1 MYRSLFWFLLPLVI
15 TELIYELGIQVINGG
30 IARVPRPTET
40 LAAYGIAWGLTS
52 FLAGTVS
59 QTRQMSMVL
68 VRDRATFHTVFR
80 CVAGFGGVHFLILA
94 CLAFTPVGLWVIDEL
109 HAVDPTLGGTVR
121 RALGYLLP
129 IPLIVGITRFLSGL
143 LLRVRRTDIVSY
155 AMMAGI
161 SMSVVSVFLFL
172 PTPTV
177 QADPIL
183 LPVVATYFG
192 VLTELAVII
201 YGYRRFARRSLHRA
215 GRTEGENAVGQDAG
229 AESARQD
236 ATGEQAGH
244 DVAGERVDQDAGGER
259 VTRRPATDGEQATR
273 RPHTLTAAYVLRF
286 YWPLAITIGIQALS
300 RPIIN
305 LFVARGTDGTESLA
319 VLTIVYAL
327 AHLPYGWLNELK
339 NLPPAFQRQ
348 DPDARIIRRFT
359 AVCGLISF
367 GAMALMFWTPV
378 RFYLLETL
386 IGVDHDFAVRCTVPL
401 IIFSFFPL
409 AVTIRSYLHGIAL
422 RDHRTGAIAPS
433 GPARAGAVV
442 IVVNVLA
449 LFDLHG
455 AIRGVAALY
464 SGFVVETIVVRW
476 RMGRR
481 RVATARSD

>member
-1 MYRSLFWFLLPLVI
+1 MYRTLFWFLLPLVI

-80 CVAGFGGVHFLILA
+80 CVAGFGGVHLFLLA

-109 HAVDPTLGGTVR
+109 HAVDPTLGSMVR

-129 IPLIVGITRFLSGL
+129 LPLLVGITRFLSGL
-143 LLRVRRTDIVSY
+143 LLRVRRTDVISY

-161 SMSVVSVFLFL
+161 SMSVVAVFVFL

-177 QADPIL
+177 QNDPIL
-183 LPVVATYFG
+183 LPVLATYFG
-192 VLTELAVII
+192 VLTEMGVII
-201 YGYRRFARRSLHRA
+201 YGYRRFVRRSLGRA
-215 GRTEGENAVGQDAG
+215 GGLAGGSAKADAG
-229 AESARQD
+229 EESVGRKPYPLS
-236 ATGEQAGH
+236 AG
-244 DVAGERVDQDAGGER
+244 
-259 VTRRPATDGEQATR
+259 
-273 RPHTLTAAYVLRF
+273 YVLRF
-286 YWPLAITIGIQALS
+286 YWPLAVTIGIQALS

-305 LFVARGTDGTESLA
+305 LFVARGADGTESLA

-367 GAMALMFWTPV
+367 GSMALMFWTPV
-378 RFYLLETL
+378 RFFLLETL

-433 GPARAGAVV
+433 GPARAGAIV
-442 IVVNVLA
+442 IVVNLLA
-449 LFDLHG
+449 LFDLYG

-464 SGFVVETIVVRW
+464 SGFVVETLVVRW
-476 RMGRR
+476 RMGRSG
-481 RVATARSD
+481 AEPGHSD

>member
-1 MYRSLFWFLLPLVI
+1 MYRTLFWFLLPLVV

-40 LAAYGIAWGLTS
+40 LAAYSIAWGLTS

-80 CVAGFGGVHFLILA
+80 CVAGFGGVHFLILV

-109 HAVDPTLGGTVR
+109 HAVDPVLGGTVR
-121 RALGYLLP
+121 RALGLLLP

-143 LLRVRRTDIVSY
+143 LLRIRRTDLVSY

-183 LPVVATYFG
+183 LPVAATYFG
-192 VLTELAVII
+192 VLTELVVII
-201 YGYRRFARRSLHRA
+201 YGYRRFVRRSLRRGGSDDGERA
-215 GRTEGENAVGQDAG
+215 AGQ
-229 AESARQD
+229 
-236 ATGEQAGH
+236 
-244 DVAGERVDQDAGGER
+244 DVAGMDA
-259 VTRRPATDGEQATR
+259 DGEPISR
-273 RPHTLTAAYVLRF
+273 RQYPLTTGYVLRF
-286 YWPLAITIGIQALS
+286 YWPLAVTIGIQALS

-305 LFVARGTDGTESLA
+305 LFVARGADGTESLA

-348 DPDARIIRRFT
+348 DPDGRIIRRFT
-359 AVCGLISF
+359 AVCGMLSF
-367 GAMALMFWTPV
+367 GTMVLMFWTPV
-378 RFYLLETL
+378 RFFLLETL
-386 IGVDHDFAVRCTVPL
+386 IGVDHAFAVHCTVPL

-433 GPARAGAVV
+433 GPARAGAIV
-442 IVVNVLA
+442 IVVNLLA

-476 RMGRR
+476 RMGRSR
-481 RVATARSD
+481 ASTARSD

>member
-52 FLAGTVS
+52 FLTGTVS

-80 CVAGFGGVHFLILA
+80 CVAGFGFVHFLILVS
-94 CLAFTPVGLWVIDEL
+94 LAFTPVGLWVIDEL

-143 LLRVRRTDIVSY
+143 LLRARRTDIVSY

-161 SMSVVSVFLFL
+161 SMSVLSVFLFL
-172 PTPTV
+172 PTPAV
-177 QADPIL
+177 QTDPIL
-183 LPVVATYFG
+183 LPVIATYFG

-201 YGYRRFARRSLHRA
+201 YGYRRFVRRSLHR
-215 GRTEGENAVGQDAG
+215 GG
-229 AESARQD
+229 AAE
-236 ATGEQAGH
+236 GEQA
-244 DVAGERVDQDAGGER
+244 AGQDAGGEP
-259 VTRRPATDGEQATR
+259 VTRKPL
-273 RPHTLTAAYVLRF
+273 PLTAAYVLRF

-348 DPDARIIRRFT
+348 DPDGRIIRRFT
-359 AVCGLISF
+359 AVCGMISF
-367 GAMALMFWTPV
+367 ASMALMFWTPL
-378 RFYLLETL
+378 RFFLLETL

-409 AVTIRSYLHGIAL
+409 AVTVRSYLHGIAL
-422 RDHRTGAIAPS
+422 RDHRTSAIAPS
-433 GPARAGAVV
+433 GPARAGAIV

-464 SGFVVETIVVRW
+464 SGFVTETIVVRW
-476 RMGRR
+476 RMGRS
-481 RVATARSD
+481 RVKPGSQR

>member
-52 FLAGTVS
+52 FLTGTVS

-80 CVAGFGGVHFLILA
+80 CVGGFGGVHFLILA

-121 RALGYLLP
+121 RALGFLLP

-183 LPVVATYFG
+183 LPVMATWFG

-201 YGYRRFARRSLHRA
+201 YGYRRFARRLLHR
-215 GRTEGENAVGQDAG
+215 GVSTEGVQAAGQDAG
-229 AESARQD
+229 GKLVGRDTGAERVAQEQAAGQDTGREPTGQD
-236 ATGEQAGH
+236 A
-244 DVAGERVDQDAGGER
+244 AGE
-259 VTRRPATDGEQATR
+259 PATR
-273 RPHTLTAAYVLRF
+273 RSYPLTAAYVLRF

-305 LFVARGTDGTESLA
+305 LFVARGADGTESLA

-339 NLPPAFQRQ
+339 NLPTAFQRQ
-348 DPDARIIRRFT
+348 DPDTRIIRRFT
-359 AVCGLISF
+359 AVCGVISF
-367 GAMALMFWTPV
+367 GTMALMFWTPV
-378 RFYLLETL
+378 RFFLLETL

-409 AVTIRSYLHGIAL
+409 AVTVRSYLHGIAL
-422 RDHRTGAIAPS
+422 RDHRTSAIAPS
-433 GPARAGAVV
+433 GPARAGAIV
-442 IVVNVLA
+442 IVVNVLT

-481 RVATARSD
+481 RLS

>member
-52 FLAGTVS
+52 FLTGTVS

-68 VRDRATFHTVFR
+68 VRDRPTFHTVFR

-94 CLAFTPVGLWVIDEL
+94 CLAFTPVGLWVIDDL

-121 RALGYLLP
+121 RALGFLLP

-172 PTPTV
+172 PTPTI

-183 LPVVATYFG
+183 LPVMATYCG

-201 YGYRRFARRSLHRA
+201 YGYRRFARRLLHRGGSVEGKQAA
-215 GRTEGENAVGQDAG
+215 GQNAGDESIGQN
-229 AESARQD
+229 
-236 ATGEQAGH
+236 T
-244 DVAGERVDQDAGGER
+244 GGE
-259 VTRRPATDGEQATR
+259 PATR
-273 RPHTLTAAYVLRF
+273 RPFPLTAAYVLRF

-359 AVCGLISF
+359 AVCGMISF
-367 GAMALMFWTPV
+367 GTMVLMFWTPV
-378 RFYLLETL
+378 RFFLLETL
-386 IGVDHDFAVRCTVPL
+386 IGVDHEFALRCTVPL

-409 AVTIRSYLHGIAL
+409 AVTVRSYLHGIAL
-422 RDHRTGAIAPS
+422 RDHRTSAIAPS
-433 GPARAGAVV
+433 GPARAGAIV

-464 SGFVVETIVVRW
+464 SGFVVEAIVVRW
-476 RMGRR
+476 RMGRH

>member
-52 FLAGTVS
+52 FLTGTVS

-80 CVAGFGGVHFLILA
+80 CVAGFGGAHFLILVS
-94 CLAFTPVGLWVIDEL
+94 LAFTPVGLWVIDEL
-109 HAVDPTLGGTVR
+109 HAVDPILGGTVR

-143 LLRVRRTDIVSY
+143 LLRARRTDIVSY

-161 SMSVVSVFLFL
+161 SMSVLSVFLFL
-172 PTPTV
+172 PTPAV
-177 QADPIL
+177 QTDPIL

-201 YGYRRFARRSLHRA
+201 YGYRRFVRRSLHR
-215 GRTEGENAVGQDAG
+215 GG
-229 AESARQD
+229 AAE
-236 ATGEQAGH
+236 GEQA
-244 DVAGERVDQDAGGER
+244 AGQDAGGET
-259 VTRRPATDGEQATR
+259 VTRRPL
-273 RPHTLTAAYVLRF
+273 PLTAAYVLRF

-348 DPDARIIRRFT
+348 DPDGRIIRRFT
-359 AVCGLISF
+359 AVCGMISF
-367 GAMALMFWTPV
+367 GTMALMFWTPV
-378 RFYLLETL
+378 RFFLLETL

-401 IIFSFFPL
+401 IIFSLFPL
-409 AVTIRSYLHGIAL
+409 AVTVRSYLHGIAL
-422 RDHRTGAIAPS
+422 RDHRTSAIAPS
-433 GPARAGAVV
+433 GPARAGAIV

-464 SGFVVETIVVRW
+464 SGFVTETIMVRW
-476 RMGRR
+476 RMGRS
-481 RVATARSD
+481 RVKPGRQR

>member
-1 MYRSLFWFLLPLVI
+1 MYRTLFWFLLPLVI

-68 VRDRATFHTVFR
+68 VRDRASFHTVFR
-80 CVAGFGGVHFLILA
+80 CVAGFGGVHFLILV

-109 HAVDPTLGGTVR
+109 HAVDPVLGGTVR
-121 RALGYLLP
+121 RALGLLLP

-143 LLRVRRTDIVSY
+143 LLRIRRTDLVSY

-183 LPVVATYFG
+183 LPVAATYFG

-201 YGYRRFARRSLHRA
+201 YGYRRFVRRTFMRSSGETESGEIESGETRSGETESGSTVGERA
-215 GRTEGENAVGQDAG
+215 AGQDGGQDAV
-229 AESARQD
+229 
-236 ATGEQAGH
+236 GEP
-244 DVAGERVDQDAGGER
+244 
-259 VTRRPATDGEQATR
+259 VTRRQHP
-273 RPHTLTAAYVLRF
+273 LTATYVLRF
-286 YWPLAITIGIQALS
+286 YWPLAVTIGIQALS

-348 DPDARIIRRFT
+348 DPEGRIIRRFT
-359 AVCGLISF
+359 AICGLISF
-367 GAMALMFWTPV
+367 GTMALMFWTPV
-378 RFYLLETL
+378 RFFLLETL

-433 GPARAGAVV
+433 GPARAGAIV

-464 SGFVVETIVVRW
+464 SGFVTETIVVRW
-476 RMGRR
+476 RMRR
-481 RVATARSD
+481 RHP

>member
-52 FLAGTVS
+52 FLTGTVS
-59 QTRQMSMVL
+59 QTRQLSMVL

-80 CVAGFGGVHFLILA
+80 CVAGFGGTHFLILVS
-94 CLAFTPVGLWVIDEL
+94 LAFTPVGLWVIDEL
-109 HAVDPTLGGTVR
+109 HAVDPILGGTVR
-121 RALGYLLP
+121 RALGFLLP

-143 LLRVRRTDIVSY
+143 LLRARRTDIVSY

-161 SMSVVSVFLFL
+161 SMSVLSVFLFL
-172 PTPTV
+172 PTPAV
-177 QADPIL
+177 QTDPIL

-192 VLTELAVII
+192 VLTELAVTI
-201 YGYRRFARRSLHRA
+201 YGYRRFVRRSPHR
-215 GRTEGENAVGQDAG
+215 GG
-229 AESARQD
+229 AAE
-236 ATGEQAGH
+236 GEQA
-244 DVAGERVDQDAGGER
+244 AGQDAGGET
-259 VTRRPATDGEQATR
+259 VTRKPL
-273 RPHTLTAAYVLRF
+273 PLTAAYVLRF

-348 DPDARIIRRFT
+348 DPDGRIIRRFT
-359 AVCGLISF
+359 AVCGMISF
-367 GAMALMFWTPV
+367 ASMALMFWTPV
-378 RFYLLETL
+378 RFFLLETL

-409 AVTIRSYLHGIAL
+409 AVTVRSYLHGIAL
-422 RDHRTGAIAPS
+422 RDHRTSAIAPS
-433 GPARAGAVV
+433 GPARAGAIVL
-442 IVVNVLA
+442 VVNVLA

-464 SGFVVETIVVRW
+464 SGFVTETIVVRW
-476 RMGRR
+476 RMGRS
-481 RVATARSD
+481 RVKPGRQR

>member
-52 FLAGTVS
+52 FLTGTVS

-80 CVAGFGGVHFLILA
+80 CVGGFGGVHFLILA

-121 RALGYLLP
+121 RALGFLLP

-183 LPVVATYFG
+183 LPVMATYFG

-201 YGYRRFARRSLHRA
+201 YGYRRFARRLLHR
-215 GRTEGENAVGQDAG
+215 GVSTEGEKAGGQ
-229 AESARQD
+229 E
-236 ATGEQAGH
+236 
-244 DVAGERVDQDAGGER
+244 AGGEPIGR
-259 VTRRPATDGEQATR
+259 DTGGEPATR
-273 RPHTLTAAYVLRF
+273 RPHSLTVGYVLRF
-286 YWPLAITIGIQALS
+286 YWPLAVTIGIQALS

-367 GAMALMFWTPV
+367 GTMALMFWTPV
-378 RFYLLETL
+378 RFFLLETL

-422 RDHRTGAIAPS
+422 RDHRTSAIAPS
-433 GPARAGAVV
+433 GPARAGAIV

-464 SGFVVETIVVRW
+464 SGFVVEAIVVRW

-481 RVATARSD
+481 RRA

>member
-1 MYRSLFWFLLPLVI
+1 MYRTLFWFLLPLVI

-40 LAAYGIAWGLTS
+40 LAAYGIAWGLAS
-52 FLAGTVS
+52 FLSGTVS

-68 VRDRATFHTVFR
+68 VRDRASFHTVFR
-80 CVAGFGGVHFLILA
+80 CVAGFGGVHFLILV

-109 HAVDPTLGGTVR
+109 HAVDPVLGGTVR
-121 RALGYLLP
+121 RALGLLLP

-143 LLRVRRTDIVSY
+143 LLRIRRTDLVSY

-183 LPVVATYFG
+183 LPVAATYFG

-201 YGYRRFARRSLHRA
+201 YGYRRFVRRTFMRSSGETESGEIESGETRSGETESGSTVGERA
-215 GRTEGENAVGQDAG
+215 AGQDGGQDGGQDAV
-229 AESARQD
+229 
-236 ATGEQAGH
+236 GEP
-244 DVAGERVDQDAGGER
+244 
-259 VTRRPATDGEQATR
+259 VTRRQ
-273 RPHTLTAAYVLRF
+273 RPLTATYVLRF
-286 YWPLAITIGIQALS
+286 YWPLAVTIGIQALS

-305 LFVARGTDGTESLA
+305 LFVARGADGTESLA

-348 DPDARIIRRFT
+348 DPDGRIIRRFT
-359 AVCGLISF
+359 AICGLISF
-367 GAMALMFWTPV
+367 GTMVLMFWTPV
-378 RFYLLETL
+378 RFFLLETL

-433 GPARAGAVV
+433 GPARAGAIV

-464 SGFVVETIVVRW
+464 SGFVTETIVVRW
-476 RMGRR
+476 RMGRSR
-481 RVATARSD
+481 G

>member
-52 FLAGTVS
+52 FLTGTVS

-80 CVAGFGGVHFLILA
+80 CVAGFGGVHFLVLA

-109 HAVDPTLGGTVR
+109 HAVDPALGSTVR
-121 RALGYLLP
+121 RALGFLLP
-129 IPLIVGITRFLSGL
+129 IPLVVGITRFLSGL
-143 LLRVRRTDIVSY
+143 LLRIRRTDIVSY

-183 LPVVATYFG
+183 LPVIATYFG
-192 VLTELAVII
+192 VLTELVVII

-215 GRTEGENAVGQDAG
+215 VSSEE
-229 AESARQD
+229 
-236 ATGEQAGH
+236 EQA
-244 DVAGERVDQDAGGER
+244 VRQDAGGEP
-259 VTRRPATDGEQATR
+259 VGKNTGQNTGGEPIGQNTGGEPVSRRPYR
-273 RPHTLTAAYVLRF
+273 LTAAYVLRF

-359 AVCGLISF
+359 AVCGMISF
-367 GAMALMFWTPV
+367 GTMVLMFWTPV
-378 RFYLLETL
+378 RFFLLETL
-386 IGVDHDFAVRCTVPL
+386 IGVDHEFAMRCTVPL

-409 AVTIRSYLHGIAL
+409 AVTVRSYLHGIAL
-422 RDHRTGAIAPS
+422 RDHRTSAIAPS
-433 GPARAGAVV
+433 GPARAGAIV

-464 SGFVVETIVVRW
+464 SGFVVEAIVVRW

-481 RVATARSD
+481 RVATVRSD

>member
-52 FLAGTVS
+52 FLTGTVS

-80 CVAGFGGVHFLILA
+80 CVAGFGATHFLILVS
-94 CLAFTPVGLWVIDEL
+94 LAFTPVGLWVIDEL
-109 HAVDPTLGGTVR
+109 HAVDPILGGTVR
-121 RALGYLLP
+121 RALGFLLP

-143 LLRVRRTDIVSY
+143 LLRARRTDIVSY

-161 SMSVVSVFLFL
+161 SMSVLSVFLFL
-172 PTPTV
+172 PTPAV
-177 QADPIL
+177 QTDPIL

-201 YGYRRFARRSLHRA
+201 YGYRRFVRRSLHRGGA
-215 GRTEGENAVGQDAG
+215 AEGEQSAG
-229 AESARQD
+229 
-236 ATGEQAGH
+236 
-244 DVAGERVDQDAGGER
+244 QDAGGET
-259 VTRRPATDGEQATR
+259 VTRRPL
-273 RPHTLTAAYVLRF
+273 PLTAAYVLRF

-348 DPDARIIRRFT
+348 DPDGRIIRWFT
-359 AVCGLISF
+359 AVCGMISF
-367 GAMALMFWTPV
+367 ASMALMFWTPV
-378 RFYLLETL
+378 RFFLLETL

-409 AVTIRSYLHGIAL
+409 AVTVRSYLHGIAL
-422 RDHRTGAIAPS
+422 RDHRTSAIAPS
-433 GPARAGAVV
+433 GPARAGAIV

-464 SGFVVETIVVRW
+464 SGFVTETIVVRW
-476 RMGRR
+476 RMGRSR
-481 RVATARSD
+481 IKPGRQR

>member
-52 FLAGTVS
+52 FLTGTVS

-80 CVAGFGGVHFLILA
+80 CVAGFGGAHFLILVS
-94 CLAFTPVGLWVIDEL
+94 LAFTPVGLWVIDEL
-109 HAVDPTLGGTVR
+109 HAVDPILGGTVR

-143 LLRVRRTDIVSY
+143 LLRARRTDIVSY

-161 SMSVVSVFLFL
+161 SMSVLSVFLFL
-172 PTPTV
+172 PTPAV
-177 QADPIL
+177 QTDPIL

-201 YGYRRFARRSLHRA
+201 YGYRRFVRRSLHRGDRDGATERAQAA
-215 GRTEGENAVGQDAG
+215 G
-229 AESARQD
+229 
-236 ATGEQAGH
+236 
-244 DVAGERVDQDAGGER
+244 QDAGGEP
-259 VTRRPATDGEQATR
+259 VTRKPI
-273 RPHTLTAAYVLRF
+273 PLTAAYVLRF

-348 DPDARIIRRFT
+348 DPDGRTIRRFT
-359 AVCGLISF
+359 AVCGMISF
-367 GAMALMFWTPV
+367 GTMALMFWTPM
-378 RFYLLETL
+378 RFFLLETL

-409 AVTIRSYLHGIAL
+409 AVTVRSYLHGIAL
-422 RDHRTGAIAPS
+422 RDHRTSAIAPS
-433 GPARAGAVV
+433 GPARAGAIV

-464 SGFVVETIVVRW
+464 SGFVTETIVVRW
-476 RMGRR
+476 RMGK
-481 RVATARSD
+481 TRS

>member
-1 MYRSLFWFLLPLVI
+1 M
-15 TELIYELGIQVINGG
+15 
-30 IARVPRPTET
+30 PRPTET

-52 FLAGTVS
+52 FLTGTVS

-80 CVAGFGGVHFLILA
+80 CVAGFGGVHFLILT

-109 HAVDPTLGGTVR
+109 HAVDPVLGGTVR
-121 RALGYLLP
+121 RALGLLLP

-183 LPVVATYFG
+183 LPVAATYFG

-201 YGYRRFARRSLHRA
+201 YGYRRFVRRSLRR
-215 GRTEGENAVGQDAG
+215 GGSTEGEQAAGQDAAVEPTGQG
-229 AESARQD
+229 AGSEP
-236 ATGEQAGH
+236 
-244 DVAGERVDQDAGGER
+244 
-259 VTRRPATDGEQATR
+259 VTRRQHP
-273 RPHTLTAAYVLRF
+273 LTAAYVLRF
-286 YWPLAITIGIQALS
+286 YWPLAVTIGIQALS

-305 LFVARGTDGTESLA
+305 LFVARGADGTESLA

-348 DPDARIIRRFT
+348 DPDGRIIRRFT
-359 AVCGLISF
+359 AICGLISF
-367 GAMALMFWTPV
+367 GTMALMFWTPV
-378 RFYLLETL
+378 RFFLLETL
-386 IGVDHDFAVRCTVPL
+386 IGVDHDFACSVHCTAGHLLLLSPGRH
-401 IIFSFFPL
+401 S
-409 AVTIRSYLHGIAL
+409 AVL
-422 RDHRTGAIAPS
+422 
-433 GPARAGAVV
+433 PARDRAAGPPDGRHRAQ
-442 IVVNVLA
+442 
-449 LFDLHG
+449 
-455 AIRGVAALY
+455 RP
-464 SGFVVETIVVRW
+464 RP
-476 RMGRR
+476 GRR
-481 RVATARSD
+481 DRHRRERTRPLRPARGDPRRGRPLQWIRHGNNRGALAHGQKPRLAGRRSFQMSARLQRT

>member
-1 MYRSLFWFLLPLVI
+1 
-15 TELIYELGIQVINGG
+15 
-30 IARVPRPTET
+30 
-40 LAAYGIAWGLTS
+40 
-52 FLAGTVS
+52 
-59 QTRQMSMVL
+59 MSMVL

-80 CVAGFGGVHFLILA
+80 CVAGFGGAHFLILVS
-94 CLAFTPVGLWVIDEL
+94 LAFTPVGLWVIDEL

-143 LLRVRRTDIVSY
+143 LLRARRTDIVSY

-161 SMSVVSVFLFL
+161 SMSVLSVFLFL
-172 PTPTV
+172 PTPAV
-177 QADPIL
+177 QTDPIL

-201 YGYRRFARRSLHRA
+201 YGYRRFVRRSLHRGDRDRA
-215 GRTEGENAVGQDAG
+215 
-229 AESARQD
+229 AE
-236 ATGEQAGH
+236 GEQA
-244 DVAGERVDQDAGGER
+244 AGQDAGGEP
-259 VTRRPATDGEQATR
+259 VTRKPL
-273 RPHTLTAAYVLRF
+273 PLTAAYVLRF

-348 DPDARIIRRFT
+348 DPDGRIIRRFT
-359 AVCGLISF
+359 AVCGMISF
-367 GAMALMFWTPV
+367 GTMALMFWTPL
-378 RFYLLETL
+378 RFFLLETL

-409 AVTIRSYLHGIAL
+409 AVTVRSYLHGIAL
-422 RDHRTGAIAPS
+422 RDHRTSAIAPS
-433 GPARAGAVV
+433 GPARAGAIV
-442 IVVNVLA
+442 IIVNVLA

-464 SGFVVETIVVRW
+464 SGFVTETIVVRW
-476 RMGRR
+476 RMGK
-481 RVATARSD
+481 TRS

>member
-1 MYRSLFWFLLPLVI
+1 MCPGPPKPLP
-15 TELIYELGIQVINGG
+15 
-30 IARVPRPTET
+30 P
-40 LAAYGIAWGLTS
+40 YGIAWGLTS
-52 FLAGTVS
+52 FLSGTVS

-80 CVAGFGGVHFLILA
+80 CVAGFGGVHFLILV

-109 HAVDPTLGGTVR
+109 HAVDPVLGGTVR
-121 RALGYLLP
+121 RALGLLLP

-143 LLRVRRTDIVSY
+143 LLRIRRTDLVSY

-183 LPVVATYFG
+183 LPVAATYFG
-192 VLTELAVII
+192 VLTELVVII
-201 YGYRRFARRSLHRA
+201 YGYRRFVRRTLRKGGSDDGERA
-215 GRTEGENAVGQDAG
+215 AGLDAAGQNVAGQDAAG
-229 AESARQD
+229 QEAV
-236 ATGEQAGH
+236 GEP
-244 DVAGERVDQDAGGER
+244 
-259 VTRRPATDGEQATR
+259 VTRRTVPANHGLRTAVLLAAGRNDRHTGLEPAHHQPLR
-273 RPHTLTAAYVLRF
+273 RPGRGRH
-286 YWPLAITIGIQALS
+286 GI
-300 RPIIN
+300 P
-305 LFVARGTDGTESLA
+305 A
-319 VLTIVYAL
+319 VLTIGYAL

-348 DPDARIIRRFT
+348 DPEGRIIRRFT
-359 AVCGLISF
+359 AICGLVSF
-367 GAMALMFWTPV
+367 GTMVLMFWTPV
-378 RFYLLETL
+378 RFFLLETL

-433 GPARAGAVV
+433 GPARAGAIV

-464 SGFVVETIVVRW
+464 SGFVTETIVVRW

-481 RVATARSD
+481 RG

>member
-1 MYRSLFWFLLPLVI
+1 MYRTLFWFLLPLVI

-52 FLAGTVS
+52 FLTGTVS

-80 CVAGFGGVHFLILA
+80 CVAGFGGVHFLILS

-109 HAVDPTLGGTVR
+109 HAADPVLGGTVR
-121 RALGYLLP
+121 RALGLLLP

-183 LPVVATYFG
+183 LPVAATYFG

-201 YGYRRFARRSLHRA
+201 WGYRRFVRRSLR
-215 GRTEGENAVGQDAG
+215 R
-229 AESARQD
+229 
-236 ATGEQAGH
+236 
-244 DVAGERVDQDAGGER
+244 GGS
-259 VTRRPATDGEQATR
+259 TDGEQAAGQDVVGEATEKDSGSEPVSR
-273 RPHTLTAAYVLRF
+273 RQHPLTATYVLRF

-348 DPDARIIRRFT
+348 DPDGRIIRRFT
-359 AVCGLISF
+359 AICGLISF
-367 GAMALMFWTPV
+367 GTMALMFWTPV
-378 RFYLLETL
+378 RFFLLETL
-386 IGVDHDFAVRCTVPL
+386 IGVDHDFAVQCTVPL

-409 AVTIRSYLHGIAL
+409 AVTMRSYLHGIAL

-433 GPARAGAVV
+433 GPARAGAIV

-464 SGFVVETIVVRW
+464 SGFVTETIVVRW

-481 RVATARSD
+481 RG

>member
-52 FLAGTVS
+52 FLTGTVS

-80 CVAGFGGVHFLILA
+80 CVAGFGGVHFLVLA

-109 HAVDPTLGGTVR
+109 HAVDPVLGGTVR
-121 RALGYLLP
+121 KALGFLLP

-143 LLRVRRTDIVSY
+143 LLRVRRTDVVSY

-183 LPVVATYFG
+183 LPVMATYFG

-215 GRTEGENAVGQDAG
+215 GSTEEEQAVGQN
-229 AESARQD
+229 
-236 ATGEQAGH
+236 
-244 DVAGERVDQDAGGER
+244 AGGEPIGQNTGGEP
-259 VTRRPATDGEQATR
+259 VSRRPNR
-273 RPHTLTAAYVLRF
+273 LTAGYVLRF
-286 YWPLAITIGIQALS
+286 YWPLAVTIGIQALS

-305 LFVARGTDGTESLA
+305 LFVARGSDGTESLA

-348 DPDARIIRRFT
+348 DPNARIIRRFT

-367 GAMALMFWTPV
+367 GTMALMFWTPV
-378 RFYLLETL
+378 RFFLLESL

-422 RDHRTGAIAPS
+422 RDHRTSAIAPS
-433 GPARAGAVV
+433 GPARAGAIV

-464 SGFVVETIVVRW
+464 SGFVVEAIVVRW

>member
-52 FLAGTVS
+52 FLTGTVS

-94 CLAFTPVGLWVIDEL
+94 CLAFTPVGLWVIDDL
-109 HAVDPTLGGTVR
+109 HAVDPALGGTVR
-121 RALGYLLP
+121 RALGFLLP
-129 IPLIVGITRFLSGL
+129 IPLVVGITRFLSGL
-143 LLRVRRTDIVSY
+143 LLRVRRTDVVSY

-177 QADPIL
+177 QTDPIL
-183 LPVVATYFG
+183 LPVMATYFG

-201 YGYRRFARRSLHRA
+201 YGYRRFARRLLHR
-215 GRTEGENAVGQDAG
+215 GGNVE
-229 AESARQD
+229 
-236 ATGEQAGH
+236 GEQA
-244 DVAGERVDQDAGGER
+244 AGQNAGGE
-259 VTRRPATDGEQATR
+259 PIGQNTDGEPATR
-273 RPHTLTAAYVLRF
+273 SRHPLTAAYVLRF
-286 YWPLAITIGIQALS
+286 YWPLAVTIGIQALS

-359 AVCGLISF
+359 AVCGMISF
-367 GAMALMFWTPV
+367 GTMALMFWTPV
-378 RFYLLETL
+378 RFFLLETL
-386 IGVDHDFAVRCTVPL
+386 IGVDHEFAMRCTVPL

-409 AVTIRSYLHGIAL
+409 AVTVRSYLHGIAL
-422 RDHRTGAIAPS
+422 RDHRTSAIAPS
-433 GPARAGAVV
+433 GPARAGAIV

-464 SGFVVETIVVRW
+464 SGFVVEAIVVRW

-481 RVATARSD
+481 RAATVRSD

>member
-1 MYRSLFWFLLPLVI
+1 MYLTLFWFLLPLVI

-52 FLAGTVS
+52 FLTGTVS

-80 CVAGFGGVHFLILA
+80 CVAGFGGVHFLILS

-109 HAVDPTLGGTVR
+109 HAVDPVLGGTVR
-121 RALGYLLP
+121 RALGLLLP
-129 IPLIVGITRFLSGL
+129 IPMIVGITRFLSGL

-172 PTPTV
+172 TTPTV

-183 LPVVATYFG
+183 LPVAATYFG

-201 YGYRRFARRSLHRA
+201 WGYRRFVRRSLRR
-215 GRTEGENAVGQDAG
+215 GGSTEGEQAAGQDA
-229 AESARQD
+229 
-236 ATGEQAGH
+236 
-244 DVAGERVDQDAGGER
+244 AGELTGQGAGSEP
-259 VTRRPATDGEQATR
+259 VTRRQHP
-273 RPHTLTAAYVLRF
+273 LTAAYVLRF
-286 YWPLAITIGIQALS
+286 YWPLAVTIGIQALS

-305 LFVARGTDGTESLA
+305 LFVARGADGTESLA

-348 DPDARIIRRFT
+348 DPDGRIIRRFT
-359 AVCGLISF
+359 AICGLISF
-367 GAMALMFWTPV
+367 GTMALMFWTPV
-378 RFYLLETL
+378 RFFLLETL
-386 IGVDHDFAVRCTVPL
+386 IGVDHDFAVQCTVPL

-433 GPARAGAVV
+433 GPARAGAIV

-464 SGFVVETIVVRW
+464 SGFVTETIVVRW
-476 RMGRR
+476 RMGKMRG
-481 RVATARSD
+481 

>member
-52 FLAGTVS
+52 FLTGTVS

-80 CVAGFGGVHFLILA
+80 CVAGFGGAHFLILVS
-94 CLAFTPVGLWVIDEL
+94 LAFTPVGLWVIDEL
-109 HAVDPTLGGTVR
+109 HAVDPILGGTVR

-143 LLRVRRTDIVSY
+143 LLRARRTDIVSY

-161 SMSVVSVFLFL
+161 SMSVLSVFLFL
-172 PTPTV
+172 PTPAV
-177 QADPIL
+177 QTDPIL

-192 VLTELAVII
+192 VLTELAVTI
-201 YGYRRFARRSLHRA
+201 YGYRRFVRRSLHRS
-215 GRTEGENAVGQDAG
+215 G
-229 AESARQD
+229 AAE
-236 ATGEQAGH
+236 GEQA
-244 DVAGERVDQDAGGER
+244 AGQDAGGEP
-259 VTRRPATDGEQATR
+259 VTRKPF
-273 RPHTLTAAYVLRF
+273 PLTAAYVLRF

-348 DPDARIIRRFT
+348 DPDGRIIRRFT
-359 AVCGLISF
+359 AVCGMISF
-367 GAMALMFWTPV
+367 ASMALMFWTPV
-378 RFYLLETL
+378 RFFLLETL

-409 AVTIRSYLHGIAL
+409 AVTVRSYLHGIAL
-422 RDHRTGAIAPS
+422 RDHRTSAIAPS
-433 GPARAGAVV
+433 GPARAGAIV

-464 SGFVVETIVVRW
+464 SGFVTETIVVRW
-476 RMGRR
+476 RMGK
-481 RVATARSD
+481 ARDTSSRPG

>member
-52 FLAGTVS
+52 FLTGTVS

-80 CVAGFGGVHFLILA
+80 CVAGFGGAHFLILVS
-94 CLAFTPVGLWVIDEL
+94 LAFTPVGLWVIDEL
-109 HAVDPTLGGTVR
+109 HAVDPILGGTVR

-143 LLRVRRTDIVSY
+143 LLRARRTDIVSY

-161 SMSVVSVFLFL
+161 SMSVLSVFLFL
-172 PTPTV
+172 PTPAV
-177 QADPIL
+177 QTDPIL

-201 YGYRRFARRSLHRA
+201 YGYRRFVRRSLHR
-215 GRTEGENAVGQDAG
+215 GG
-229 AESARQD
+229 AAE
-236 ATGEQAGH
+236 GEQA
-244 DVAGERVDQDAGGER
+244 AGQDAGGEP
-259 VTRRPATDGEQATR
+259 VTRKPF
-273 RPHTLTAAYVLRF
+273 PLTAAYVLRF

-348 DPDARIIRRFT
+348 DPDGRIIRRFT
-359 AVCGLISF
+359 AVCGMISF
-367 GAMALMFWTPV
+367 GTMALMFWTPM
-378 RFYLLETL
+378 RFFLLETL

-409 AVTIRSYLHGIAL
+409 AVTVRSYLHGIAL
-422 RDHRTGAIAPS
+422 RDHRTSAIAPS
-433 GPARAGAVV
+433 GPARAGAIV

-464 SGFVVETIVVRW
+464 SGFVTETIVVRW
-476 RMGRR
+476 RMGKGRGKPGSLR
-481 RVATARSD
+481 

>member
-52 FLAGTVS
+52 FLTGTVS

-80 CVAGFGGVHFLILA
+80 CVAGFGGTHFLILVS
-94 CLAFTPVGLWVIDEL
+94 LAFTPVGLWVIDEL
-109 HAVDPTLGGTVR
+109 HAVDPILGGTVR
-121 RALGYLLP
+121 RALGFLLP

-143 LLRVRRTDIVSY
+143 LLRARRTDIVSY

-161 SMSVVSVFLFL
+161 SMSVLSVFLFL
-172 PTPTV
+172 PTPAV
-177 QADPIL
+177 QTDPIL
-183 LPVVATYFG
+183 LPVVATYCG

-201 YGYRRFARRSLHRA
+201 YGYRRFVRRSLHR
-215 GRTEGENAVGQDAG
+215 GG
-229 AESARQD
+229 AAE
-236 ATGEQAGH
+236 GEQA
-244 DVAGERVDQDAGGER
+244 AGQDAGGET
-259 VTRRPATDGEQATR
+259 VTRRPL
-273 RPHTLTAAYVLRF
+273 PLTAAYVLRF

-348 DPDARIIRRFT
+348 DPDGRIIRRFT
-359 AVCGLISF
+359 AVCGMISF
-367 GAMALMFWTPV
+367 ASMALMFWTPV
-378 RFYLLETL
+378 RFFLLETL

-409 AVTIRSYLHGIAL
+409 AVTVRSYLHGIAL
-422 RDHRTGAIAPS
+422 RDHRTSAIAPS
-433 GPARAGAVV
+433 GPARAGAIV

-464 SGFVVETIVVRW
+464 SGFVTETIVVRW
-476 RMGRR
+476 RMGRS
-481 RVATARSD
+481 RVKPGSQR